1 MGKFETQMYCFP
13 VLGSIKHG
21 GFCFRV
27 VFINP
32 FVVGFVSLSFS
43 DVSLD
48 ELCNGLFY
56 WVVWVLARFPQIFS
70 NISSLA
76 WMECQKLAWG
86 PYGLVN
92 NFSDLFFTI
101 DFVSMY
107 LVFECLVLLIN
118 NREDDILRIQSF
130 ELIPQ
135 LLEDEGGS
143 LCGLPRYGCFCGD
156 LIDLVVDVK
165 SEAFVGP
172 CEFWSVIEGLGGT
185 AYVAGIAGILVAD
198 LQVWEKIWWTAFC
211 VFSLN
216 IIHWAL
222 KRRPKKLACCNDVFP
237 VARVTLPVSHAG

>member
-1 MGKFETQMYCFP
+1 MGKVETKMYCFP

-48 ELCNGLFY
+48 ELCNGLFC
-56 WVVWVLARFPQIFS
+56 WVVWLSVL
-70 NISSLA
+70 
-76 WMECQKLAWG
+76 
-86 PYGLVN
+86 LVDA
-92 NFSDLFFTI
+92 FMASDLPVDGMIEEQLDSFI
-101 DFVSMY
+101 
-107 LVFECLVLLIN
+107 CWLLNPDRITSSVG
-118 NREDDILRIQSF
+118 RWEDDILRIQSF

-143 LCGLPRYGCFCGD
+143 LCGLPPYGCFCGD

-185 AYVAGIAGILVAD
+185 AYVAG
-198 LQVWEKIWWTAFC
+198 LQQ
-211 VFSLN
+211 
-216 IIHWAL
+216 
-222 KRRPKKLACCNDVFP
+222 RPKKLACCNDVFP